1 MDYCGAE
8 RMLRWAMHLYGQYC
22 PVARAAEILA
32 DRWTVLIVR
41 ELLAEV
47 SHFNELERGLPR
59 ISRTL
64 LAERLR
70 RLEQAGVVERR
81 LAPRGRRTEY
91 RLTRAGRELQR
102 IIDDLGEWGARWA
115 FGDPRPHE
123 LDPIV
128 LLWWMRRRVRRERVG
143 RRRVVIQFDFRGG
156 PTRGYWLLI
165 EPQDVSVCLKHPGHD
180 VDLLVTADIMAFYRL
195 WLGRSTLAEAV
206 QRNQVRLDGTPA
218 DIRAFPQWFAWSPM
232 ANAVRA
238 ALPAQS
244 RAPAHQYERELTGSG
259 AG

>member
-1 MDYCGAE
+1 MDYRGV
-8 RMLRWAMHLYGQYC
+8 RRVLRLVMHLYGQYC

-64 LAERLR
+64 LSERLR

-81 LAPRGRRTEY
+81 VAPGGRRTEY

-115 FGDPRPHE
+115 FGEPRPNE

-128 LLWWMRRRVRRERVG
+128 LLWWMRRRVRQERIG
-143 RRRVVIQFDFRGG
+143 GRRVVIQFDFRAC
-156 PTRGYWLLI
+156 PTQGYWLLI
-165 EPQDVSVCLKHPGHD
+165 DPSDVSVCLKHPGHD
-180 VDLLVTADIMAFYRL
+180 IDLLVTADIMAFYRV

-206 QRNQVRLDGTPA
+206 RRSQVRLDGRPA

-232 ANAVRA
+232 AAAVRA

-244 RAPAHQYERELTGSG
+244 RAPAHRYQVELTRTG

>member
-1 MDYCGAE
+1 MDYFGAQ
-8 RMLRWAMHLYGQYC
+8 RVLRWDMHRYGQYC
-22 PVARAAEILA
+22 PVARAAEILT

-41 ELLAEV
+41 ELLADV

-64 LAERLR
+64 LSERLR
-70 RLEQAGVVERR
+70 RLEQSGVVERR
-81 LAPRGRRTEY
+81 IAPRGRRTEY
-91 RLTRAGRELQR
+91 RLTQAGRALQR

-115 FGDPRPHE
+115 FGEPRSNE

-128 LLWWMRRRVRRERVG
+128 LLWWIRRRVRQERLG

-156 PTRGYWLLI
+156 PPQGYWLLI
-165 EPQDVSVCLKHPGHD
+165 EPNDVSVCLKHPGHD
-180 VDLLVTADIMAFYRL
+180 IDVFVTADIMAFYRV
-195 WLGRSTLAEAV
+195 WLGRSTLAEAL

-232 ANAVRA
+232 AGAVRA
-238 ALPAQS
+238 ALPARS
-244 RAPAHQYERELTGSG
+244 TAPADRSELELTRSG

>member
-1 MDYCGAE
+1 
-8 RMLRWAMHLYGQYC
+8 MHLYGQYC

-64 LAERLR
+64 LSERLR

-81 LAPRGRRTEY
+81 IAPRGRRTEY
-91 RLTRAGRELQR
+91 RLTQAGRDLQR

-115 FGDPRPHE
+115 FGEPHPNE

-128 LLWWMRRRVRRERVG
+128 LLWWMRRRVRRERIG

-156 PTRGYWLLI
+156 PPQGYWLLI
-165 EPQDVSVCLKHPGHD
+165 EPNDVSVCLKHPGHD
-180 VDLLVTADIMAFYRL
+180 IDVLVTADIMAFYRV

-206 QRNQVRLDGTPA
+206 RRSQVRLDGTPT

-232 ANAVRA
+232 ADAVRA
-238 ALPAQS
+238 ALPARS
-244 RAPAHQYERELTGSG
+244 RAPDRGYDLELTGSG